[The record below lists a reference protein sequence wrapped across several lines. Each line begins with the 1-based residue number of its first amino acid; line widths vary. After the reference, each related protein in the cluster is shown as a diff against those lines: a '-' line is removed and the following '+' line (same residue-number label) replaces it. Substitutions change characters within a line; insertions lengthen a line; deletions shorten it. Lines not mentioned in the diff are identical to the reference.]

1 MDRMND
7 KMRIRRMGFVINL
20 LREWIGEES
29 WAEFI
34 EDNIETI
41 NQYTDDMY
49 NKLYDE
55 TLEIYQEERM
65 KSLFYEDK
73 YGYLRGD

>member
-1 MDRMND
+1 MND